1 MDDKNLFDNFD
12 DLDVELEDE
21 SVEDTE
27 QLNTEETSVDST
39 LAAGFS
45 FDDFDFEDD
54 TEEEDESTTDDTVN
68 TTVSAENTSDAT
80 ELSFDDIDLSM
91 DDDDEEQFDA
101 SSQSV
106 NMSEGFSHLDITNN
120 TPPQNLQTDIET
132 ALFDDNSQSQQSD
145 FLSGGLLSELNS
157 EGDWLTGASLEDA
170 EANESILADTVD
182 KNSFEGLFTTAQA
195 PKLNA
200 SASVLEAGAMTD
212 DAFSLKYLTPQDII
226 VWGPR
231 VRKNTDITALT
242 TSIRNDGLLQP
253 LVVAPTQTEGRYVL
267 IKGARRLLAC
277 ATLGMKR
284 IPCLVNSQIT
294 ISDIHVVEPL
304 YSHTKPYTVSDML
317 AYIDYLKA
325 EKNITAPSMIEYLL
339 NLNSG
344 DYMKLMDVM
353 DDNDDEIVSALLTG
367 QLDIGGAFKKLEQK
381 RKKMGKEK
389 MSNAR
394 TEKIYGDAQTYG
406 TDILADSGETG
417 SGAELTEEEIK
428 AIVEGVGDLEDVT
441 DIDGEELKQQ
451 GDSIDGF
458 QAHKQDPNNRERL
471 DPKLRKAVLAR
482 DNNTCRICGMGGQ
495 EYSEVLDVHHIQE
508 VYLGG
513 NDDIDNLVTSCT
525 CCHKLVHL
533 WGRGELLV
541 RPFDQM
547 NEAEATKFKRIIKL
561 GNAIRQGMAAK
572 GMKKEQ
578 LKKLDQAD
586 TIGRRLKGSSDQVAG

>member
-12 DLDVELEDE
+12 ELDVELEDE
-21 SVEDTE
+21 SVEDAE
-27 QLNTEETSVDST
+27 QLNTEETSVDSA
-39 LAAGFS
+39 LASGFS
-45 FDDFDFEDD
+45 FDDFNFEDD
-54 TEEEDESTTDDTVN
+54 TEEEDESTADDTVN
-68 TTVSAENTSDAT
+68 TTISAESASDTA

-91 DDDDEEQFDA
+91 DDDEEQFDTA
-101 SSQSV
+101 GQSV
-106 NMSEGFSHLDITNN
+106 NMPEDFSHFNTTNN

>member
-21 SVEDTE
+21 SVEDAE
-27 QLNTEETSVDST
+27 QLNTEETSVDSA
-39 LAAGFS
+39 LASGFS
-45 FDDFDFEDD
+45 FDDFNFEDD
-54 TEEEDESTTDDTVN
+54 TEEEDESTADDTVN
-68 TTVSAENTSDAT
+68 TTISAESVSDTA

-91 DDDDEEQFDA
+91 DDDEEQFDTA
-101 SSQSV
+101 GQSV
-106 NMSEGFSHLDITNN
+106 NMSEDFSHFNTTNN

>member
-12 DLDVELEDE
+12 DLGIDIDDDE
-21 SVEDTE
+21 SMDETDVQETEEDTSDTVE
-27 QLNTEETSVDST
+27 AST
-39 LAAGFS
+39 DDM
-45 FDDFDFEDD
+45 FDDFDMDFDDEDEEEQPGD
-54 TEEEDESTTDDTVN
+54 EYQSTPALLFDDTDLLVSSEEDNADFDTSFAGTTFGITSEEAEVEQDALELSTEEEDVTLGNNSQED
-68 TTVSAENTSDAT
+68 SAE
-80 ELSFDDIDLSM
+80 
-91 DDDDEEQFDA
+91 
-101 SSQSV
+101 SST
-106 NMSEGFSHLDITNN
+106 GG
-120 TPPQNLQTDIET
+120 
-132 ALFDDNSQSQQSD
+132 LFD
-145 FLSGGLLSELNS
+145 ELNAN
-157 EGDWLTGASLEDA
+157 GDWLTGASLEDSA
-170 EANESILADTVD
+170 VNESILADTVD
-182 KNSFEGLFTTAQA
+182 KNSFEGLFTTATA
-195 PKLNA
+195 PKLNT
-200 SASVLEAGAMTD
+200 SASVLEAGAMTGE
-212 DAFSLKYLTPQDII
+212 AFSLKYLTPQDII

-231 VRKNTDITALT
+231 IRKNTDITALV
-242 TSIRNDGLLQP
+242 TSIRNDGLLLP

-277 ATLGMKR
+277 ATLGKKR
-284 IPCLVNSQIT
+284 IPCLINSQIT

-317 AYIDYLKA
+317 AYIDYLKD

-344 DYMKLMDVM
+344 DYMKLMDIM

-394 TEKIYGDAQTYG
+394 TEKIYNDAQTYG

-417 SGAELTEEEIK
+417 SDAELTEDEIK
-428 AIVEGVGDLEDVT
+428 AIVDGVGDLDDVT
-441 DIDGEELKQQ
+441 DVDGEELKQQ
-451 GDSIDGF
+451 GDSIDGY

-482 DNNTCRICGMGGQ
+482 DNNHCRICGMGGQ

-513 NDDIDNLVTSCT
+513 DDNIDNLITACT
-525 CCHKLVHL
+525 CCHKLIHL
-533 WGRGELLV
+533 WGRGELQV